1 MVVEAILSHRSKNR
15 VDEITIKL
23 ASKDYGKLSV
33 ETAERTLRFWQ
44 LHNKI
49 EK

>member
-1 MVVEAILSHRSKNR
+1 MHLARDAEIAVAGTEA
-15 VDEITIKL
+15 
-23 ASKDYGKLSV
+23 
-33 ETAERTLRFWQ
+33 AERTLRFWQ